1 MTNRERALQLA
12 RDSFQQA
19 LVEGTAYLGGKG
31 LKGKAIHSMRLAN
44 YPSTH
49 NFLLRLKEAGI
60 PYRIEQGPRGGSFSS
75 KLHILEEGSGND
87 DKS

>member
-12 RDSFQQA
+12 KGSFQQA

-31 LKGKAIHSMRLAN
+31 LRGKAKQYASSYYHSA
-44 YPSTH
+44 Y

>member
-1 MTNRERALQLA
+1 MTNRERALKLA
-12 RDSFQQA
+12 KGSYQQA

-31 LKGKAIHSMRLAN
+31 LKGKTKKYASSYFYHST
-44 YPSTH
+44 Y

-75 KLHILEEGSGND
+75 KLHILEEGSGNED
-87 DKS
+87 S